1 MERALWQFHPR
12 GGSEGRVKVAQKAWQ
27 LGSPGTM
34 LYGFYDWLRARLNLK
49 LVRYLLSAGLGGRE
63 SIVLEAGSGPAY
75 ASTILARD
83 DRVKLS
89 LGADIDLEALQEA
102 RRRDAGLTL
111 VVADLMSLPFK
122 DDSVDLCWNSS
133 TIEHLDDPA
142 AALKE
147 MARVTKRGGRVFVGV
162 PNLYGP
168 LGFQRWIDGTSA
180 GVWIGKT
187 FSRVQLRR
195 MMAAEGLDPRDSI
208 YYFFRFFVGVTAEK
222 VNHAGPQE

>member
-1 MERALWQFHPR
+1 
-12 GGSEGRVKVAQKAWQ
+12 VKVAQKAWQ

-34 LYGFYDWLRARLNLK
+34 LYGFYDWLRGRLNLK
-49 LVRYLLSAGLGGRE
+49 LVRYLLSSGLGGRE

-75 ASTILARD
+75 ASSILGGDNRI
-83 DRVKLS
+83 KLS

-111 VVADLMSLPFK
+111 VVADLMSLPFR
-122 DDSVDLCWNSS
+122 DGSVDLCWNSS

-147 MARVTKRGGRVFVGV
+147 MARITRHGGRVFVGV
-162 PNLYGP
+162 PNVYGP
-168 LGFQRWIDGTSA
+168 LGFQRWIERTSA

-187 FSRVQLRR
+187 FSRSQLSR
-195 MMAAEGLDPRDSI
+195 MMVAEGLEPRDAI
-208 YYFFRFFVGVTAEK
+208 FYFFRFFVGVTAEK
-222 VNHAGPQE
+222 INHIISQK